1 MYVCLYVRFRG
12 KRDFLGPYI
21 ALIFCVHIPLL
32 YLFYKHFVRRS
43 VGQDTKGKRASQ
55 IMDVV
60 ILVLKLSHGVVV
72 ILLQPFRQ
80 LYSMG
85 HMIKIKLL
93 YEVGET

>member
-1 MYVCLYVRFRG
+1 
-12 KRDFLGPYI
+12 
-21 ALIFCVHIPLL
+21 
-32 YLFYKHFVRRS
+32 
-43 VGQDTKGKRASQ
+43 
-55 IMDVV
+55 MDVV